1 MTYLEEYDQS
11 KRSSNKMGSGK
22 YNDFSNS
29 ISESIEKQP
38 IAKPKRKNSY
48 DESEIE
54 DEIGSMIDDDSI
66 KEDIEESYPSSSSA
80 FEDFK
85 KRQYKLAS
93 ENKIQLENL
102 AT

>member
-1 MTYLEEYDQS
+1 
-11 KRSSNKMGSGK
+11 
-22 YNDFSNS
+22 
-29 ISESIEKQP
+29 
-38 IAKPKRKNSY
+38 
-48 DESEIE
+48 
-54 DEIGSMIDDDSI
+54 MIDDDSI

-85 KRQYKLAS
+85 KRQYKLAT